1 MKLVYKNLKNLLF
14 LLTILQL
21 SCSSE
26 NRFGD
31 IVTYKVN
38 KSDYVNKLNVTGILE
53 AKKTY
58 SIICPRIWTD
68 LTIIYLA
75 PEGVYV
81 EKGDTVCILEAGE
94 LENDYK
100 EAVKNLET
108 KKSDYNKSI
117 ADYNLQNLLMSSQVK
132 TIQSSTAISNLDS
145 SRLSFTS
152 STQRKIIELELEK
165 AKIEMEKIQKKMDFF
180 KIINVAKQKKIE
192 MEIKQAENQVARQR
206 EQLDKLVIKSINT
219 GMVTYAILWST
230 GSIIKEGDI
239 VWAGMPL
246 INIPDLSEMQVKLT
260 VNETHFKRI
269 DKDQHVDLTLDAFPE
284 VSLTGK
290 IRNKTP
296 MGKPI
301 KEGSQVKV
309 FEIFS
314 SVDSTDFK
322 LQPGLSITA
331 DVILEIIQDTIVVP
345 LSAVFEL
352 DSSKIVYVS
361 EGEKFKRQT
370 VKIARKSDNY
380 AVISEGI
387 GQNDEVILIEPPEQ
401 LILEGSF

>member
-1 MKLVYKNLKNLLF
+1 
-14 LLTILQL
+14 
-21 SCSSE
+21 
-26 NRFGD
+26 
-31 IVTYKVN
+31 
-38 KSDYVNKLNVTGILE
+38 
-53 AKKTY
+53 
-58 SIICPRIWTD
+58 
-68 LTIIYLA
+68 
-75 PEGVYV
+75 
-81 EKGDTVCILEAGE
+81 
-94 LENDYK
+94 
-100 EAVKNLET
+100 
-108 KKSDYNKSI
+108 
-117 ADYNLQNLLMSSQVK
+117 
-132 TIQSSTAISNLDS
+132 
-145 SRLSFTS
+145 
-152 STQRKIIELELEK
+152 
-165 AKIEMEKIQKKMDFF
+165 
-180 KIINVAKQKKIE
+180 
-192 MEIKQAENQVARQR
+192 
-206 EQLDKLVIKSINT
+206 
-219 GMVTYAILWST
+219 MVTYAILWST